1 MQIYLIRHGNS
12 AGDPHRHTT
21 QPVSGYLSAVGQQ
34 QAARLGTH
42 LRDVTFDAIY
52 ASPLG
57 RAIQTAQALA
67 EPRQLPVQLLPWLI
81 EWRPAHIMNGEDDPA
96 NYENLLAAAA
106 KRRPET
112 SWKTEA
118 GESAF
123 EMGHRIV
130 PGWQELLAKH
140 GSHPGHGGYL
150 FANPTDTQRLA
161 LVGHGGSLSVL
172 LAFILGL
179 PLQPYAPLA
188 FRETGIAIIDFVQRV
203 DVWYPLLRVESA
215 PA

>member
-12 AGDPHRHTT
+12 AGDPHRHTNP
-21 QPVSGYLSAVGQQ
+21 PVTGYLSETGQQ
-34 QAARLGTH
+34 QAARLGAH

-57 RAIQTAQALA
+57 RAIQTAQAVA
-67 EPRQLPVQLLPWLI
+67 DSRKLPVQLVPWLI
-81 EWRPAHIMNGEDDPA
+81 EWRPAHIMTGDDPA

-106 KRRPET
+106 QRRPET
-112 SWKTEA
+112 SWQTEA
-118 GESAF
+118 GESTF
-123 EMGHRIV
+123 EMAHRIV
-130 PGWQELLAKH
+130 PGWQALLAKH
-140 GSHPGHGGYL
+140 GIQPGHGGYL
-150 FANPTDTQRLA
+150 FANPSDAQRLA
-161 LVGHGGSLSVL
+161 LVGHGGSLGVL

-188 FRETGIAIIDFVQRV
+188 FRETGIAIIDFVKRV
-203 DVWYPLLRVESA
+203 DVWYPLLRIDSA